1 MCLGSIG
8 GSSFSIMN
16 DIEPNIEPDIG
27 ASDIEFKRWS
37 STLCQICQL
46 IIYL

>member
-1 MCLGSIG
+1 
-8 GSSFSIMN
+8 MN

-27 ASDIEFKRWS
+27 ASDNELKRWF